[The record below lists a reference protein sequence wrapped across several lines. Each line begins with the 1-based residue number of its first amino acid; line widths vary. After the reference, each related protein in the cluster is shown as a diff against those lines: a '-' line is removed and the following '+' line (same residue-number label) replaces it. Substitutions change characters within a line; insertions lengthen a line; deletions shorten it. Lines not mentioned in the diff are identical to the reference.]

1 MVDDNYVLS
10 LTAAIKGQIRESELN
25 AIKANHDAQVAKAEA
40 PKRWAE
46 LKSWLKEAIAKVSAE
61 LSPDTLQYQEETPNK
76 LSLQCQG
83 GRRTQVNV
91 SFVEINGGIA
101 LHGNGFNAEFEP
113 VIEGDELSYVLSDSR
128 THTRRKI
135 EIDAMGKHILNAVAG
150 YRQ

>member
-1 MVDDNYVLS
+1 MIDDNYVRS
-10 LTAAIKGQIRESELN
+10 LTAAIKGQIREAELS

-40 PKRWAE
+40 PKRWAD
-46 LKSWLKEAIAKVSAE
+46 LKSWLKEAIGRVSAE
-61 LSPDTLQYQEETPNK
+61 LPADTLHYQEETPNK
-76 LSLQCQG
+76 LSLHCHA

-101 LHGNGFNAEFEP
+101 VHGNGFNAEFEP

-135 EIDAMGKHILNAVAG
+135 EIDAMGKHILNAVAN